1 MMNNPNLKIIRAK
14 KLGVLIRDAR
24 VKLGKSVQ
32 DCCQAVGLSAEEMAA
47 MEFGERPP
55 TLPELEILAY
65 YLAVPLSHFWGNEL
79 LKTNG
84 SEKSIDA
91 AELKKLRQDV
101 IGGLLRKARIEEVL
115 SIDELFQKTG
125 IAPETIQSFEQGE
138 EPIALPDLE
147 NLSLVLN
154 KSITDFE
161 DQQSPVGSWFV
172 EQRNLEEFLD
182 LPKELQEFVGKAINR
197 PYLEL
202 AVRLSE
208 LKVEKLRALAEGLL
222 EITL

>member
-1 MMNNPNLKIIRAK
+1 MNNPSLKIIRAK

-32 DCCQAVGLSAEEMAA
+32 DCAQAVGVPAEEQAA

-91 AELKKLRQDV
+91 AEIKQLRQDG
-101 IGGLLRKARIEEVL
+101 IGGLLRKARIEAVL
-115 SIDELFQKTG
+115 SIDELAQKTG
-125 IAPETIQSFEQGE
+125 IAAENIQSLEQGE
-138 EPIALPDLE
+138 VPIALPELE
-147 NLSLVLN
+147 NLLLVLN

-172 EQRNLEEFLD
+172 EQRNLEELLD
-182 LPKELQEFVGKAINR
+182 LPKDLQEFVGKAINR